1 MKQNQSSEPV
11 IQELITADEVSEMLN
26 SFEEAVKES
35 AKEIVWADCA
45 GYKREWITM
54 IHIDNDPKLKL
65 YAYQKD
71 LYKVARKL

>member
-45 GYKREWITM
+45 GYKRE
-54 IHIDNDPKLKL
+54 
-65 YAYQKD
+65 
-71 LYKVARKL
+71 